1 MTLTTLQLARR
12 IADAVLSDY
21 RGMRGDQDAED
32 WPTQAVLRVLHNEGS
47 WFCRLRNDPVKGT
60 IAEQMEMFP

>member
-12 IADAVLSDY
+12 IADAVC
-21 RGMRGDQDAED
+21 ATTD
-32 WPTQAVLRVLHNEGS
+32 WFDDVPDHEHQPTQAVLRVLHEESS